1 MRRTALI
8 PFLILA
14 LSLAAPAIAG
24 QAGNQ
29 SIPTRLRENINTL
42 YLIRMTQALDLTEEQ
57 TARIFPAITRIDK
70 EKAALQR
77 QLAVGVQNLRQL
89 IRKEQ
94 VGDEEVLDLVR
105 EVRDLRRRVR
115 AKDAEVEAVLEE
127 NLTPVQKAKFL
138 VFSVDFYRGVNESLN
153 RARQARPPVKRKP

>member
-1 MRRTALI
+1 MKRIALI
-8 PFLILA
+8 PFLMLA
-14 LSLAAPAIAG
+14 LSLAVPAAAG

-29 SIPTRLRENINTL
+29 GMHMRLRENINTL

-57 TARIFPAITRIDK
+57 TARIFPVITRIDK

-77 QLAVGVQNLRQL
+77 QLAAGVQNLRQL
-89 IRKEQ
+89 IRREQ
-94 VGDEEVLDLVR
+94 VRDEEVLDLVR

-115 AKDAEVEAVLEE
+115 DKDAEVEAVLDE

-138 VFSVDFYRGVNESLN
+138 LFSVDFYRGINESLN
-153 RARQARPPVKRKP
+153 RARQARPPVKRIQ